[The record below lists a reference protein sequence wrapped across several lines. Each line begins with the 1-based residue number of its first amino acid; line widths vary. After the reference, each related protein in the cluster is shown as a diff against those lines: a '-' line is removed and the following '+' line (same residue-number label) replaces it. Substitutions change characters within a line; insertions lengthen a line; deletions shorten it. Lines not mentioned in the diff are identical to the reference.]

1 MNGYESKD
9 HWQTALWLNND
20 KGFYDLMINETEKA
34 VYMEQSLASAVVNIM
49 NRLPE
54 TTPDGFV
61 WQMMTVTDLVAEN
74 YQEMLEHS

>member
-49 NRLPE
+49 NCLPE
-54 TTPDGFV
+54 TTPDGFA
-61 WQMMTVTDLVAEN
+61 WQMTTVSDLVAEN
-74 YQEMLEHS
+74 YNEMLEHS